1 MTNVHTHVCTGG
13 GCMPRHNPE
22 QRTKQDILE
31 TAMRLFAEKGMEN
44 VKVED
49 VVKEVGVTRGAFYH
63 YFKSREELIAGV
75 MYKAFEENE
84 DNPYLLAY
92 KQKGL
97 NALEKLRLAA
107 KLSLRSHLDMTES
120 TREQIKKL
128 SIDPIVFKNEIIF
141 QITVM
146 ATYIEKLLIEG
157 NKDGSMIVLF
167 PKQASQTIAWVV
179 ASWLS
184 PYLLE
189 VSYEEYEDKILF
201 FEQLSIS
208 LGVPIMDDEMKD
220 IYFTIGRNEFKKE

>member
-1 MTNVHTHVCTGG
+1 
-13 GCMPRHNPE
+13 MPRHDPD
-22 QRTKQDILE
+22 QKTKQDILE

-75 MYKAFEENE
+75 MYKAFEDND

-97 NALEKLRLAA
+97 NALEKLRFAA
-107 KLSLRSHLDMTES
+107 KLSLRSHLNVSES
-120 TREQIKKL
+120 TKVQMKKL
-128 SIDPIVFKNEIIF
+128 ANDPIVFKNEIIF
-141 QITVM
+141 QVTVM

-157 NKDGSMIVLF
+157 NKDGSMNVVF
-167 PKQASQTIAWVV
+167 PKQASQTIALLV

-184 PYLLE
+184 PYLLK
-189 VSYEEYEDKILF
+189 VSYEEYLNKVLF
-201 FEQLSIS
+201 FEQLSTS
-208 LGVPIMDDEMKD
+208 LGVPVMDEEMKE
-220 IYFTIGRNEFKKE
+220 IYFTLGKNEFKRE

>member
-1 MTNVHTHVCTGG
+1 
-13 GCMPRHNPE
+13 MPRHDPD
-22 QRTKQDILE
+22 QKTKQDILE

-75 MYKAFEENE
+75 MYKAFEDND

-97 NALEKLRLAA
+97 NALEKLRFAA
-107 KLSLRSHLDMTES
+107 KLSLRSHLDIGES
-120 TREQIKKL
+120 TKVQMKKL
-128 SIDPIVFKNEIIF
+128 ASDPIVFKNEIIF
-141 QITVM
+141 QVTVM

-157 NKDGSMIVLF
+157 NKDGSMNVVF
-167 PKQASQTIAWVV
+167 PKQASQTIAWLV

-189 VSYEEYEDKILF
+189 VSYEEYLNKVLF
-201 FEQLSIS
+201 FEQLSTS
-208 LGVPIMDDEMKD
+208 LGVPVMDEEMKE
-220 IYFTIGRNEFKKE
+220 IYLSLGKNEFKRE